1 MLQIDDLKAFD
12 VQELA
17 VKLELTPQSVRA
29 YIKAG
34 KLKGCKVGTKLYVT
48 EQALKDYLLGK

>member
-1 MLQIDDLKAFD
+1 MIQVDDLKAYD

-17 VKLELTPQSVRA
+17 EKLNLTPQSVRA

-34 KLKGCKVGTKLYVT
+34 KLKSCKIGTRLYVT
-48 EQALKDYLLGK
+48 EQALKDYMLGK